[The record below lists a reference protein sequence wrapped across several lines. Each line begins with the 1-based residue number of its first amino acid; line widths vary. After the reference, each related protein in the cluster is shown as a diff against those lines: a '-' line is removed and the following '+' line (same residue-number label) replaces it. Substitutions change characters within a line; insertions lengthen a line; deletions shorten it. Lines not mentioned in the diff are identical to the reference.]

1 MFRLQHLIT
10 SVNASLFWA
19 ALLLLFTPQS
29 IHANENRTKQDL
41 SEVQQEIKKNQQ
53 NLKNQ
58 QLSLGDLQKE
68 LKRSEQAI
76 ANNAKELRAV
86 DHDIAKN
93 KEQHNALEQQA
104 TALQSKRK
112 RLDKALAAQLRSAYM
127 VGGHD
132 YSKLLLNQQ
141 NTAKL
146 ERTISYYDYL
156 NKARLQQLDELKV
169 TLEKIAE
176 NQAALA
182 KNRAQLEQLRAQEQ
196 QQQAQLIAAKQQRQ
210 SQVDALQGKL
220 DKLQNSIDYLKDN
233 EQTLISTIEDL
244 EQSKGRQIAMLGLG
258 SSKGKLAWPTK
269 GALKHRF
276 GTRKRPGFNWKG
288 VVIGA
293 SEGSNVNSI
302 EDGQVVFADWLKG
315 FGWVMV
321 IDHGEGYM
329 SLYGHAQALLKEVG
343 EQVYQGETIALVGQ
357 SGGQLDPGLYF
368 EIRHKGRAVNPTTW
382 CRSS

>member
-1 MFRLQHLIT
+1 MIRFNSLFA
-10 SVNASLFWA
+10 SCKASLLIA
-19 ALLLLFTPQS
+19 ALLLMFTPLGTV
-29 IHANENRTKQDL
+29 ANEDRTKQDL
-41 SEVQQEIKKNQQ
+41 TEVQKELKKSQQ

-58 QLSLGDLQKE
+58 KGSLGSLQKE
-68 LKRSEQAI
+68 LQQSEKAI
-76 ANNAKELRAV
+76 ADNAKELRAI
-86 DHDIAKN
+86 DTKIAN
-93 KEQHNALEQQA
+93 NREQNQKLEREA
-104 TALQSKRK
+104 DTLEDTRK
-112 RLDKALAAQLRSAYM
+112 TLDSALAAQLKSAYM

-156 NKARLQQLDELKV
+156 NKARLKQLDALKE
-169 TLEKIAE
+169 TLAEIEK

-182 KNRAQLEQLRAQEQ
+182 QNRAQLEQLRSQEEQ
-196 QQQAQLIAAKQQRQ
+196 QHALLIAAKEQRK
-210 SQVDALQGKL
+210 SKVDALQNQL
-220 DKLQNSIDYLKDN
+220 NQLQSSINYLKDN
-233 EQTLISTIEDL
+233 EQTLISTIEEL

-258 SSKGKLAWPTK
+258 SSKGKLSWPTR
-269 GALKHRF
+269 GALKHKF

-288 VVIGA
+288 VVIDA
-293 SEGSNVNSI
+293 SEGSNINSI
-302 EDGQVVFADWLKG
+302 QDGQVVFADWLKG

-321 IDHGEGYM
+321 VDHGEGYM

-357 SGGQLDPGLYF
+357 SGGQVDPGLYF

-382 CRSS
+382 CKSS